1 MAACDGSGGTRAVST
16 VEQHL
21 ETSQDTNPW
30 LEAARSIPAPPVPE
44 AQRSASENP
53 VQDNPLQDDPAVE
66 VEAEHPRAVLVAA
79 HGGAGTTTWSHILG
93 AADGGNIEHW
103 ASERWVSERD
113 PGDIP
118 AVLVLRASVEG
129 INTAKSLLAHYGV
142 DAFATALVIPAA
154 PGKLPRRITSE
165 LRILGGAISIIHAP
179 WIPALLLKRAAHAA
193 PTDLPPKELT
203 KLTMMLANQGIG
215 TQGETP

>member
-1 MAACDGSGGTRAVST
+1 M
-16 VEQHL
+16 

-44 AQRSASENP
+44 TKRSAPEAP
-53 VQDNPLQDDPAVE
+53 LLDDTVQGNPLQDAPAVE
-66 VEAEHPRAVLVAA
+66 VQAKHPRAVLVSA

-93 AADGGNIEHW
+93 AVDGGNI
-103 ASERWVSERD
+103 ERWVSERD

-129 INTAKSLLAHYGV
+129 INTAKSLLAQYGV
-142 DAFATALVIPAA
+142 DAFAAALVIAAA
-154 PGKLPRRITSE
+154 PGKLPRRITAE
-165 LRILGGAISIIHAP
+165 LRILGGAISVIHAP
-179 WIPALLLKRAAHAA
+179 WVPALLLKRAAHAA

-203 KLTMMLANQGIG
+203 KLTTMLTNQGIG

>member
-1 MAACDGSGGTRAVST
+1 M
-16 VEQHL
+16 

-44 AQRSASENP
+44 VIRSAPESP
-53 VQDNPLQDDPAVE
+53 VQDDALQVDPGVD
-66 VEAEHPRAVLVAA
+66 VEAGQSRAVLVAA

-93 AADGGNIEHW
+93 AVDGGHV
-103 ASERWVSERD
+103 ERWVSECE

-129 INTAKSLLAHYGV
+129 INTAKSILAFHGV
-142 DAFATALVIPAA
+142 EAFAAALVIAAA
-154 PGKLPRRITSE
+154 PGKLPRRIASE

-179 WIPALLLKRAAHAA
+179 WVPALLLKRAANAA
-193 PTDLPPKELT
+193 SSDLPPKELT
-203 KLTMMLANQGIG
+203 KLTTMLTNQGIR

>member
-1 MAACDGSGGTRAVST
+1 MST

-21 ETSQDTNPW
+21 ETNQDTNPW

-44 AQRSASENP
+44 AKRSAPESP
-53 VQDNPLQDDPAVE
+53 LLDDTVQDNPLPDSPAVD
-66 VEAEHPRAVLVAA
+66 VASGKPRAVLVAA

-93 AADGGNIEHW
+93 TADGGNIEHW
-103 ASERWVSERD
+103 ASERWVSEHE

-142 DAFATALVIPAA
+142 EAFAAALVIPAA

-165 LRILGGAISIIHAP
+165 LRILGGAISLIHAP

-203 KLTMMLANQGIG
+203 KLTTMLTHQGIS